1 MLRTPN
7 IIRPKSMEDLL
18 TPELIAKI
26 SQLDYTS
33 KKIFAGKLKG
43 ERRSKKRGES
53 VEFADHRPYVVGDD
67 LRHIDWNIFGRL
79 DRLFLKLFL
88 EEEDLAL
95 HIVID
100 CSASADCGKPNKF
113 LFMQQLT
120 MALGYIGLVNLNR
133 LTVSAMGGEVGRDEE
148 TERRR
153 DGENG
158 TGEVSEGDTPS
169 LRHSV
174 TPSLLS
180 AIRDLRGRRR
190 THDLCRFLCSL
201 RPAGVVP
208 FTEACRRIALTRRGK
223 GVMVVLSDFFIKE
236 GYETGLRMLLGRGY
250 DVFLIQCL
258 SPQELDPTGPEG
270 LAGDLRLRDIEDA
283 DVAEVTISAPL
294 LKRYKANLAAYCDQ
308 LRDFAARREI
318 SLLTVRTD
326 TPLDTLI
333 LDYLRKR
340 GLLR

>member
-7 IIRPKSMEDLL
+7 ISRPESIEDLL
-18 TPELIAKI
+18 SPQLIAQI
-26 SQLDYTS
+26 SRLDYTS

-53 VEFADHRPYVVGDD
+53 VEFADHRPYVEGDD

-79 DRLFLKLFL
+79 DKLFLKLFL

-95 HIVID
+95 HIVLD
-100 CSASADCGKPNKF
+100 CSASGDCGQPNKF

-120 MALGYIGLVNLNR
+120 MALGYIGLINLNR
-133 LTVSAMGGEVGRDEE
+133 VTVTAMGGEVMTAARES
-148 TERRR
+148 
-153 DGENG
+153 GEAPVAQPQSAAL
-158 TGEVSEGDTPS
+158 T
-169 LRHSV
+169 
-174 TPSLLS
+174 

-190 THDLCRFLCSL
+190 THDLTRYLCSL
-201 RPAGVVP
+201 RPGGVVP
-208 FTEACRRIALTRRGK
+208 FTDACRRIALTRRGK

-250 DVFLIQCL
+250 DLFLIQCL
-258 SPQELDPTGPEG
+258 SPQEVDPTGPNG
-270 LAGDLRLRDIEDA
+270 LAGDLRLKDVEDA

-294 LKRYKANLAAYCDQ
+294 LKRYKANLAAYCDEI
-308 LRDFAARREI
+308 REFAARREI

>member
-7 IIRPKSMEDLL
+7 IIRPKSIEDLL
-18 TPELIAKI
+18 TPALIAKI

-53 VEFADHRPYVVGDD
+53 VEFADHRPYVEGDD

-95 HIVID
+95 HIVLD
-100 CSASADCGKPNKF
+100 CSASGDCGQPHKF

-133 LTVSAMGGEVGRDEE
+133 VTVSAMGGAIGSDEVTKSRS
-148 TERRR
+148 
-153 DGENG
+153 DGVESN
-158 TGEVSEGDTPS
+158 ESDPSS

-190 THDLCRFLCSL
+190 VHDLSRYLCTL
-201 RPAGVVP
+201 RPGGVVP
-208 FTEACRRIALTRRGK
+208 FTDACRRIALTRRGK

-236 GYETGLRMLLGRGY
+236 GYETGLRMMLGRGY
-250 DVFLIQCL
+250 DLFLIQVL
-258 SPQELDPTGPEG
+258 SPQEVDPTGPNG
-270 LAGDLRLRDIEDA
+270 LAGDLRLRDVEDA

-308 LRDFAARREI
+308 LKEFAARREI